1 MLQRNDELLK
11 HLNVYKVFLMCYLLT
26 ARKLYFENNTDPL
39 RIDYTS
45 LQIDIPGL
53 GKELYFL

>member
-1 MLQRNDELLK
+1 
-11 HLNVYKVFLMCYLLT
+11 MCYLLT